1 MLTLRSLLIAVLCH
15 VLAAAASVHALPASA
30 AEPAFDARLS
40 GYAYPYS
47 VETFR
52 VSSQKQAL
60 EMVYM
65 HLPARAGQP
74 TALLLH
80 GKNFNAAYWK
90 TTADFLHARGWGVL
104 MPDQI
109 GFGKSSKPTA
119 YQYSFYQLA
128 ANTRALV
135 DSLGLKRV
143 VVIGH
148 SMGGMLAARF
158 ALDHPDIASRLVM
171 VNPIGLE
178 DYLEYTRYPTIDQ
191 SYARELA
198 LTADA
203 INGYQ
208 RKHYYDGQWT
218 DTYEALTVPLRGW
231 LNGSDREQI
240 AYVSALTYDMI
251 LTEPV
256 VGDLPRLEV
265 PSALILGTRDRS
277 APNAGNIRSGVDR
290 ELGRYDRLGHEV
302 VKQTPAMKLIE
313 LDGLG
318 HMPQIEHFA
327 RYAQALKAALELRD

>member
-1 MLTLRSLLIAVLCH
+1 MLTLRALLVSMLCH
-15 VLAAAASVHALPASA
+15 AVAVVVPAHVSPAVA
-30 AEPAFDARLS
+30 AEPAFDARL
-40 GYAYPYS
+40 ADYPYPFA

-52 VSSQKQAL
+52 LSSQKQAL
-60 EMVYM
+60 EMAYM

-90 TTADFLHARGWGVL
+90 ATADFLHARGWGVV

-109 GFGKSSKPTA
+109 GFGKSSKPTS
-119 YQYSFYQLA
+119 YQYSFYQLT
-128 ANTRALV
+128 ANTRSLV

-143 VVIGH
+143 VVVGH

-158 ALDHPDIASRLVM
+158 ALDHPDIAARLVM
-171 VNPIGLE
+171 INPIGLE

-198 LTADA
+198 LTAEA

-208 RKHYYDGQWT
+208 RKHYYDGNWS

-231 LNGSDREQI
+231 LNGPDREQI

-256 VGDLPRLEV
+256 VGDFPRLEV
-265 PSALILGTRDRS
+265 PSVLILGTRDRS
-277 APNAGNIRSGVDR
+277 APNAANMRPGVTR

-302 VKQTPAMKLIE
+302 VKQSPAMKLIE

-318 HMPQIEHFA
+318 HMPQVEHFT
-327 RYAQALKAALELRD
+327 RYAQALRAALELGD